1 MFSVTFAIAAVLLA
15 LTMHAQE
22 ANPVRPSKPMRL
34 TAEDYVE
41 IHQLIERY
49 AFALDTC
56 SNSGY
61 DYADLYVEDGE
72 FRVAA
77 DWGSKAPPRFT
88 AKGRDALAAAAGGGK
103 NGCGDP
109 TKSRNYG
116 ISHITVNHVIT
127 PAPGGATGMSYSL
140 AIGVEHDPRKIE
152 RQGGYE
158 DVYVKTP
165 NGWRIKSRTHVVPNV
180 VRPVQSS
187 TENSAPTASPAPP
200 SPQPPH

>member
-1 MFSVTFAIAAVLLA
+1 MQRMLSIALGVIAVLTFAFS
-15 LTMHAQE
+15 AQ
-22 ANPVRPSKPMRL
+22 AQQPSTTRPAKPMRL
-34 TAEDYVE
+34 TAADYVE

-61 DYADLYVEDGE
+61 DYADLYTEDGE
-72 FRVAA
+72 FHVSQE
-77 DWGSKAPPRFT
+77 WGGKIPPRFT

-127 PAPGGATGMSYSL
+127 LAAGGATGMSYSL
-140 AIGVEHDPRKIE
+140 AIGVGHDPTKIE

-165 NGWRIKSRTHVVPNV
+165 KGWRIKSRTHVVPNIAQS
-180 VRPVQSS
+180 VQ
-187 TENSAPTASPAPP
+187 
-200 SPQPPH
+200 